1 MTPAFGAIARR
12 GCRYV
17 VHVVVPDG
25 LQVPAGG
32 SDGHVQRLSV
42 LLLRQSFGAVLAAA
56 EGCGGLR
63 RAQRRGAC
71 ARLRRQQL
79 APPTRRRR
87 RRTRPRRHSSG
98 GQQRHGQ
105 RGGLGDEQR
114 CHGSELAVSARGGAG
129 STRKAP
135 DNRWACHARGHVMR
149 HVGSARGGCL
159 SRRRDCHFANNLFV
173 SILKHLVKVE
183 GGAAE

>member
-56 EGCGGLR
+56 AGCG
-63 RAQRRGAC
+63 
-71 ARLRRQQL
+71 ARSV
-79 APPTRRRR
+79 AVPA
-87 RRTRPRRHSSG
+87 
-98 GQQRHGQ
+98 
-105 RGGLGDEQR
+105 LG
-114 CHGSELAVSARGGAG
+114 CGVNS
-129 STRKAP
+129 
-135 DNRWACHARGHVMR
+135 
-149 HVGSARGGCL
+149 
-159 SRRRDCHFANNLFV
+159 
-173 SILKHLVKVE
+173 
-183 GGAAE
+183 